1 MINRDIIANNL
12 AIKVLSLMV
21 AFILWFLVT
30 AKKPAEQEFAIP
42 LQFKNIQSGL
52 TVARPH
58 PDKIHIS
65 LTGSRMIL
73 RKYEKQKAAITLDMQ
88 NLKEGPVV
96 FTNFGGYLEIPE
108 GLSLARISPSIV
120 ELKLIKHR

>member
-1 MINRDIIANNL
+1 
-12 AIKVLSLMV
+12 MV

-30 AKKPAEQEFAIP
+30 AKKPTEQEFAIP

-88 NLKEGPVV
+88 DLKEGPVV